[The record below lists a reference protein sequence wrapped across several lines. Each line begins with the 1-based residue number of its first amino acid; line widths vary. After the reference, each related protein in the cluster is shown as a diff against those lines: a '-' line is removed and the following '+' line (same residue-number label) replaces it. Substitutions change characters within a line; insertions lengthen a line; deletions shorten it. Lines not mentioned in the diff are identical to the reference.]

1 MKEVMMCAQK
11 LAEAILNS
19 DVYQHMHTLE
29 EQVTQ
34 DEDATKAIAAYME
47 KRTAVEQAMRKPD
60 IDPSQLAEA
69 AQELEDVQQAMND
82 CPIIR
87 DMRDAQK
94 KYQDM
99 MDNVNRILRLVVTG
113 ETEDDKGGQPTSG
126 CTGNCASCG
135 GCHQSGKVKIFTKT
149 CLYGLEIKQASRK
162 TPPARKKL

>member
-60 IDPSQLAEA
+60 IDPTQLAEA

-99 MDNVNRILRLVVTG
+99 MDNVNRILRLVL
-113 ETEDDKGGQPTSG
+113 TELALSVFICLLYHFYRLGLTDTDQCHPGNIPSG
-126 CTGNCASCG
+126 T
-135 GCHQSGKVKIFTKT
+135 
-149 CLYGLEIKQASRK
+149 
-162 TPPARKKL
+162 

>member
-1 MKEVMMCAQK
+1 
-11 LAEAILNS
+11 
-19 DVYQHMHTLE
+19 
-29 EQVTQ
+29 
-34 DEDATKAIAAYME
+34 
-47 KRTAVEQAMRKPD
+47 MRKPD

-69 AQELEDVQQAMND
+69 AQELEDVQQAMTD

-87 DMRDAQK
+87 DMREAQK

-135 GCHQSGKVKIFTKT
+135 GCH
-149 CLYGLEIKQASRK
+149 
-162 TPPARKKL
+162 

>member
-47 KRTAVEQAMRKPD
+47 KRMAVEQAMRKPD
-60 IDPSQLAEA
+60 IDPTQLAEA

-126 CTGNCASCG
+126 CTGNCASCS
-135 GCHQSGKVKIFTKT
+135 GCH
-149 CLYGLEIKQASRK
+149 
-162 TPPARKKL
+162 

>member
-60 IDPSQLAEA
+60 IDPTQLAEA

-113 ETEDDKGGQPTSG
+113 ETEDDKGGQRTSG

-135 GCHQSGKVKIFTKT
+135 GH
-149 CLYGLEIKQASRK
+149 
-162 TPPARKKL
+162 

>member
-60 IDPSQLAEA
+60 IDPTQLAEA

-113 ETEDDKGGQPTSG
+113 ETEDDKGGQTSG
-126 CTGNCASCG
+126 CTGNCASCQEH
-135 GCHQSGKVKIFTKT
+135 CND
-149 CLYGLEIKQASRK
+149 KQK
-162 TPPARKKL
+162 KDPPKQQ

>member
-60 IDPSQLAEA
+60 IDPTACRSRAGAGRRAAGDERLPHHPRHAGRAEEVSGHDGQREPHPA
-69 AQELEDVQQAMND
+69 PCCHRRNGRRQRRSAH
-82 CPIIR
+82 
-87 DMRDAQK
+87 
-94 KYQDM
+94 
-99 MDNVNRILRLVVTG
+99 LRLHRQLRLLRRLPLIWEGKIIHEIMPLWV
-113 ETEDDKGGQPTSG
+113 
-126 CTGNCASCG
+126 GN
-135 GCHQSGKVKIFTKT
+135 
-149 CLYGLEIKQASRK
+149 QASQPKSPSRPQQ
-162 TPPARKKL
+162 T

>member
-29 EQVTQ
+29 EQATQ

-60 IDPSQLAEA
+60 IDPTQLAEA

-126 CTGNCASCG
+126 CTGNCASCQEH
-135 GCHQSGKVKIFTKT
+135 CND
-149 CLYGLEIKQASRK
+149 KQK
-162 TPPARKKL
+162 KNPPKQQ

>member
-47 KRTAVEQAMRKPD
+47 KRTAVEQAMCKPD

-135 GCHQSGKVKIFTKT
+135 GCH
-149 CLYGLEIKQASRK
+149 
-162 TPPARKKL
+162 

>member
-29 EQVTQ
+29 EQVMQ

-113 ETEDDKGGQPTSG
+113 ETEDDKGGQLTSG
-126 CTGNCASCG
+126 CTGNCASCQEH
-135 GCHQSGKVKIFTKT
+135 CND
-149 CLYGLEIKQASRK
+149 KQK
-162 TPPARKKL
+162 KDPPKQQ

>member
-69 AQELEDVQQAMND
+69 AQELEDVQQVMND

-99 MDNVNRILRLVVTG
+99 MDNVNRILRLVVIG
-113 ETEDDKGGQPTSG
+113 ETEDDKGGQSTSG
-126 CTGNCASCG
+126 CTGNCASCQEH
-135 GCHQSGKVKIFTKT
+135 CND
-149 CLYGLEIKQASRK
+149 KQK
-162 TPPARKKL
+162 KNPPKQQ